1 MGFQKDMSDLA
12 KNKGLSPLDA
22 MLGMARVLFQR
33 AAEDPESVTEDG
45 LAACMSSLAK
55 VASAS
60 SDEANWDELRE
71 FFDIDEA
78 EDTST

>member
-1 MGFQKDMSDLA
+1 MGFQKDMSELA
-12 KNKGLSPLDA
+12 KSKDMSALDA

-33 AAEDPESVTEDG
+33 AAEDPESITEDG

-60 SDEANWDELRE
+60 SEEANWDELRE
-71 FFDIDEA
+71 FFEVEES
-78 EDTST
+78 EDNST